1 MSPQVATQQHV
12 AEQICRLASAIH
24 EIEIRIASA
33 THDVARAHNLR
44 SEAEQ
49 ELRAMQHKL
58 ASLIAALHPGR
69 GFAKI
74 LTETLKEKLP

>member
-1 MSPQVATQQHV
+1 MSPPIATQHDV
-12 AEQICRLASAIH
+12 AEQICSLASAIH
-24 EIEIRIASA
+24 DIETRIASA
-33 THDVARAHNLR
+33 THDVTRAHKLR

-58 ASLIAALHPGR
+58 ASLIAALHPGQ

-74 LTETLKEKLP
+74 LTETLKESSS